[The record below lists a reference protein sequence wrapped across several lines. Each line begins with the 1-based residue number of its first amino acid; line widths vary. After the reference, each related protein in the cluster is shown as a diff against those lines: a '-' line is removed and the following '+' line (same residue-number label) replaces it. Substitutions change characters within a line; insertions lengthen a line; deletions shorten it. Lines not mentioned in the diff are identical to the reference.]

1 MTSCIMN
8 IYMHPERRSRIEQ
21 QETACTIEQIK
32 QCLEPVFVKYGIA
45 RAVPFGSY
53 ARGEQTN
60 TSDVDIAIDE
70 GQIRGLAFFRVQAEL
85 SDALNN
91 SVDLQSLNGSN
102 QEFLNSILK
111 DAILIYAS

>member
-1 MTSCIMN
+1 M
-8 IYMHPERRSRIEQ
+8 
-21 QETACTIEQIK
+21 
-32 QCLEPVFVKYGIA
+32 L
-45 RAVPFGSY
+45 FGSY
-53 ARGEQTN
+53 ARGEQTD

-70 GQIRGLAFFRVQAEL
+70 GQIRGLAFFRVQTEL
-85 SDALNN
+85 SDALDK